1 MGGLHG
7 VGMETTF
14 KVGGEEK
21 KRKDIATVPRLFL
34 ECKCYGKK
42 AIVGNEEKRQ
52 KQECKG
58 EEEPDRR

>member
-34 ECKCYGKK
+34 EMQ
-42 AIVGNEEKRQ
+42 VLR
-52 KQECKG
+52 
-58 EEEPDRR
+58 